1 MKKKCTLSTMLS
13 LIVVVITV
21 IAFGGMTVWA
31 DPEPA
36 SYDLSPDTYTLTN
49 SGFSDIEFTF
59 DSVNYGTVVNGDKT
73 ETTNGLALRFYGG
86 TLSCGEN
93 QIDFSVSR
101 NDHNSHSN
109 EVYMSFGNYSNN
121 SFTVAVY
128 VNPAAYRSAPAGT
141 YTGTMT
147 YTSTWYTSHTSV
159 SGSSGSVELTL
170 VIPDQNEN
178 IFEYGSRGNISW
190 TFDRSGT
197 LTIIGTGAMG
207 DYKRYDAPWDSCA
220 DEIKNVIIG
229 NGITS
234 VGKEA
239 FYFYSSLESVSLP
252 DTITSIG
259 EESFYSCKKLAS
271 INFPDSVAS
280 IDTNAFRACE
290 VLELDSLPSGLTSL
304 GNWSFAY
311 CNKIT
316 TLTLPA
322 SIERFG
328 DSAFENCGNLT
339 TVVLSDG
346 SKVIGKNAFASCR
359 KLSSVTI
366 PNSVED
372 IGAYAFF
379 STDIASIKLPN
390 NITAISSSTFASC
403 KKLTSIIVPDNVE
416 TIGDSAF
423 QNSGLASIYIPNGV
437 TTIGSYTF
445 YYCKNLTAVDLPSS
459 LTTIDS
465 SAFNCSNLAAI
476 DIPSS
481 VTKIGYQAFSNTMIS
496 SLTVPGSVTDFGDY
510 AFDSCYYLKD
520 VTLEEGVTT
529 IPACAFYKNI
539 RLETISIPSTIT
551 SIGDEAFR
559 GCDAV
564 EAVYC
569 YADPDHL
576 TWTDPNHDDFKSD
589 GSTIC
594 VVRNEYLDKYLANF
608 THVNVTFIGAQI
620 SMGIGDHLYG
630 YTVCLEGDL
639 GVNFYMKFDDVD
651 ALEDDAKMVFT
662 IKSLDGRH
670 TKTQTVYVKPQ
681 ADTSLPYAKVNNSYY
696 IFKCSVNAKEMTSVI
711 SAQITNGN
719 DQGNAYAYSVQEYA
733 AYILANPTLYPGEQD
748 LVKAMLN
755 YGAYSQ
761 IYFNYNTDNLANSFM
776 APEDCDVS
784 SVTESSLP
792 AIPVFS
798 NQILFTGNGRIILDG
813 VSLALESETV
823 MNLYFKGDLD
833 GVYFM
838 CNGKRLAATN
848 TSEGSVKVAVT
859 GIPAQNI
866 DNIYDVDLYLN
877 DSKIG
882 TFKYSP
888 LKYCYNVL
896 NRELTPERTAELK
909 DCVRALCLFNQKAD
923 AYLSH

>member
-1 MKKKCTLSTMLS
+1 MFKNCGVNMKKKCTLSTMLS

-49 SGFSDIEFTF
+49 SGYSDIEFTF

-280 IDTNAFRACE
+280 IATNAFRACE

-304 GNWSFAY
+304 GDWSFAY

-346 SKVIGKNAFASCR
+346 SKVIGKNAFAYSYS
-359 KLSSVTI
+359 LSEVHFEAYTTYMTI
-366 PNSVED
+366 DPTAFRSS
-372 IGAYAFF
+372 GA
-379 STDIASIKLPN
+379 
-390 NITAISSSTFASC
+390 
-403 KKLTSIIVPDNVE
+403 
-416 TIGDSAF
+416 
-423 QNSGLASIYIPNGV
+423 
-437 TTIGSYTF
+437 
-445 YYCKNLTAVDLPSS
+445 NLTIYAPKRSGDHNVLRA
-459 LTTIDS
+459 LQGVVAT
-465 SAFNCSNLAAI
+465 CE
-476 DIPSS
+476 
-481 VTKIGYQAFSNTMIS
+481 VTYSRW
-496 SLTVPGSVTDFGDY
+496 LTVQ
-510 AFDSCYYLKD
+510 ALNAN
-520 VTLEEGVTT
+520 EE
-529 IPACAFYKNI
+529 K
-539 RLETISIPSTIT
+539 E
-551 SIGDEAFR
+551 
-559 GCDAV
+559 
-564 EAVYC
+564 
-569 YADPDHL
+569 L
-576 TWTDPNHDDFKSD
+576 T
-589 GSTIC
+589 
-594 VVRNEYLDKYLANF
+594 
-608 THVNVTFIGAQI
+608 
-620 SMGIGDHLYG
+620 
-630 YTVCLEGDL
+630 
-639 GVNFYMKFDDVD
+639 
-651 ALEDDAKMVFT
+651 
-662 IKSLDGRH
+662 
-670 TKTQTVYVKPQ
+670 
-681 ADTSLPYAKVNNSYY
+681 
-696 IFKCSVNAKEMTSVI
+696 
-711 SAQITNGN
+711 
-719 DQGNAYAYSVQEYA
+719 QEYGIRQA
-733 AYILANPTLYPGEQD
+733 PTLV
-748 LVKAMLN
+748 LV
-755 YGAYSQ
+755 
-761 IYFNYNTDNLANSFM
+761 
-776 APEDCDVS
+776 
-784 SVTESSLP
+784 
-792 AIPVFS
+792 
-798 NQILFTGNGRIILDG
+798 NGDRVEKYRG
-813 VSLALESETV
+813 VSDIKGWL
-823 MNLYFKGDLD
+823 MN
-833 GVYFM
+833 
-838 CNGKRLAATN
+838 R
-848 TSEGSVKVAVT
+848 
-859 GIPAQNI
+859 
-866 DNIYDVDLYLN
+866 
-877 DSKIG
+877 
-882 TFKYSP
+882 
-888 LKYCYNVL
+888 
-896 NRELTPERTAELK
+896 
-909 DCVRALCLFNQKAD
+909 
-923 AYLSH
+923 